1 MLVNLY
7 VRKIRFNEVV
17 TLNLVFESTLGS
29 NKGGLCIVIC
39 LDQYI
44 AIFLVLSLVGVLD
57 RTVLSSYLFLSV
69 IVAI

>member
-1 MLVNLY
+1 MVVNFY
-7 VRKIRFNEVV
+7 VWKVRLNEVV
-17 TLNLVFESTLGS
+17 TLDLALVSALSSNEGS
-29 NKGGLCIVIC
+29 LCIVVC
-39 LDQYI
+39 LNQYI

>member
-17 TLNLVFESTLGS
+17 ALNLVLESTLSSNEGS
-29 NKGGLCIVIC
+29 LCIIVC
-39 LDQYI
+39 LNQYI